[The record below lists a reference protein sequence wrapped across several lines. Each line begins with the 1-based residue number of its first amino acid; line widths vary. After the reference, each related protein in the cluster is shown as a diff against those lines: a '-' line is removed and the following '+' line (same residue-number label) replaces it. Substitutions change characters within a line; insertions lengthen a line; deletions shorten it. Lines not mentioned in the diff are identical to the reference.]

1 MFYRQIKD
9 IWIFD
14 KQKINYRIYNSSP
27 FYRDF
32 QNCLCNFILYLTGS
46 EDSLETSIQ
55 IQYVLYGCSCFF
67 FIVLMCF
74 LYVCKIK
81 VIDSDPSQRHTS
93 ARWVRGKQSSFL
105 ARCWCKNPAQIKKI
119 EGSYTPNGHKDS
131 INNNCN
137 RGARL
142 CCCCLCSI
150 DATLM

>member
-1 MFYRQIKD
+1 MVNDSDETATKD
-9 IWIFD
+9 EET
-14 KQKINYRIYNSSP
+14 KE
-27 FYRDF
+27 
-32 QNCLCNFILYLTGS
+32 GS

-105 ARCWCKNPAQIKKI
+105 ARC
-119 EGSYTPNGHKDS
+119 
-131 INNNCN
+131 
-137 RGARL
+137 
-142 CCCCLCSI
+142 
-150 DATLM
+150 